1 MNLNNEFLKHGYKN
15 LLDYEDSDCEIVK
28 LEDFFDNDK
37 KPQELLGI
45 YMSKQKD
52 ELFIVLNGDLMKI
65 TELCD
70 RWDDRIRVFTI
81 INGNSLE
88 IHKLKYNIVQLIICS
103 KAVQDKKIEG
113 NLNISRKLIIKGHN
127 NNSNIIIDDNEEIEL
142 PFYMIKPGEFNANEE
157 LINELD
163 QLMPKDKK
171 VLDILKEDHRKKIS
185 DENGQ
190 KNRYFETNDFNL
202 IEEWLKG

>member
-1 MNLNNEFLKHGYKN
+1 
-15 LLDYEDSDCEIVK
+15 
-28 LEDFFDNDK
+28 
-37 KPQELLGI
+37 
-45 YMSKQKD
+45 
-52 ELFIVLNGDLMKI
+52 
-65 TELCD
+65 
-70 RWDDRIRVFTI
+70 
-81 INGNSLE
+81 
-88 IHKLKYNIVQLIICS
+88 LIICS

>member
-88 IHKLKYNIVQLIICS
+88 IHKFKYNIVQLIICS